1 MNTSLSLQS
10 LEFKEKFNFHYVWLS
25 LYLFGMIESFP
36 WNQVT
41 HVKCERRCGWIRW
54 RQLSIME
61 TKDIRH
67 ISMTTHE
74 SRLNRKIKT
83 QLLASWKRKHRSLL
97 QFHVSA
103 LAVIK
108 CRTMSTNL
116 CMGEIK
122 AAVMNWT
129 TALRPEISQYNDRKT
144 WATLINCYP
153 FVPFVVA
160 FVVKLITCGLPVWGW
175 TYL

>member
-25 LYLFGMIESFP
+25 LYLFGMIESFS

-41 HVKCERRCGWIRW
+41 CERQCGWIRW

-74 SRLNRKIKT
+74 SSLNRKIKT
-83 QLLASWKRKHRSLL
+83 QLSERENTDLYYSFMSQL
-97 QFHVSA
+97 QLWSNVERCQQICAWAKLKLRLWIEQQHW
-103 LAVIK
+103 
-108 CRTMSTNL
+108 NL
-116 CMGEIK
+116 K
-122 AAVMNWT
+122 T
-129 TALRPEISQYNDRKT
+129 KISQYNDRKT

-153 FVPFVVA
+153 FVPFVVT
-160 FVVKLITCGLPVWGW
+160 FVENVITCGLPVWYC
-175 TYL
+175 T